1 MNTKNILSWLLL
13 LFGEAIII
21 AAFVLFRGETPTNI
35 FVLNIV
41 VSSLVYGLFF
51 CNFRVP
57 WIDLQDK
64 TQKQIGELGIS
75 WLATWLYAIFAVGII
90 VTGYFMPEL
99 TFTIQ
104 LIIHAV
110 LLFFFFMWMLLAR
123 HSSDK
128 VAEVYHQE
136 TQQRSRINEMKIAMR
151 NLKDKISDSANL
163 PESFTNRINSL
174 EEGLRFISPSNKD
187 EAYSLENQ
195 FSKIIN
201 DISYA
206 ISNFSMNEE
215 AIESNLKKLERIYQN
230 RKNIYSH

>member
-51 CNFRVP
+51 CNFRAP

-64 TQKQIGELGIS
+64 TQKQIGKLGIS
-75 WLATWLYAIFAVGII
+75 WLATWLYAIFAIGII
-90 VTGYFMPEL
+90 VTGYFVPEL

-128 VAEVYHQE
+128 VAEVYQQE
-136 TQQRSRINEMKIAMR
+136 TQQRSKINEMKIAMR
-151 NLKDKISDSANL
+151 NLKDKISDTANL

-174 EEGLRFISPSNKD
+174 EEGLRFISPSNND

-195 FSKIIN
+195 FSKTVS